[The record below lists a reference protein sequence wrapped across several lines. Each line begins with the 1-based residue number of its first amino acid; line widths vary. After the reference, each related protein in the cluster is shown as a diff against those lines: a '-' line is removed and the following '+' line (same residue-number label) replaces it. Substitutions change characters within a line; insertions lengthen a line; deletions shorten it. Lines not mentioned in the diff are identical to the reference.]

1 MSPMA
6 EIYGVSFYGD
16 QIEVTVTK
24 NAAVVNDWINSHRRR
39 LHKLL
44 VGLDIEWIP
53 CFNPEEYYPVA
64 LLQLC
69 VGRRC
74 LLFQLLHK
82 DAVPRFLVDFLM
94 DPNFKFVGVG
104 VKGDAEKLLWDHKLL
119 VTNTVDLNQLAL
131 SVYGEEVY
139 GKMGLNRM
147 AKEVLGK
154 VMEKPL
160 NVTLSKWDAE
170 ELVYEQIEY
179 AAIDTFVSFE
189 IGKNLFNSIWERQGE
204 IEIRRCAIVKRENLN
219 CHYQPQLLLF
229 QDTQGMFPTLALIS
243 SDMNRCFTVGTMG
256 IGKSDGTDR
265 SDNKRVNQVSY
276 ATNHLIDRYSASAD
290 ERDTDACFLDFQE
303 MGEPLI
309 RVYQAVQQVL
319 QAVQQVHDHSHVP
332 SSGVTKTPSY
342 VHTDGRV

>member
-24 NAAVVNDWINSHRRR
+24 NAAVFNDWINSHRRR

-44 VGLDIEWIP
+44 VGLDIEWLP
-53 CFNPEEYYPVA
+53 CFNPEENHPVA

-94 DPNFKFVGVG
+94 DPNFKFVGIG
-104 VKGDAEKLLWDHKLL
+104 VKGDAEKLLRDHKRM
-119 VTNTVDLNQLAL
+119 VANTVDLNQLAL

-139 GKMGLNRM
+139 GKMGLKRM

-179 AAIDTFVSFE
+179 AAIDAFVSFE
-189 IGKNLFNSIWERQGE
+189 IGKNLFNSIWERQRE
-204 IEIRRCAIVKRENLN
+204 IEIPRRAVVKRENLN
-219 CHYQPQLLLF
+219 CHYQLQFSSSVSVLTLLF
-229 QDTQGMFPTLALIS
+229 QLIKLDLRGS
-243 SDMNRCFTVGTMG
+243 PSLQAEVKTEKLDAERMSDK
-256 IGKSDGTDR
+256 GK
-265 SDNKRVNQVSY
+265 
-276 ATNHLIDRYSASAD
+276 YSGKDAVVD
-290 ERDTDACFLDFQE
+290 ER
-303 MGEPLI
+303 GI
-309 RVYQAVQQVL
+309 
-319 QAVQQVHDHSHVP
+319 
-332 SSGVTKTPSY
+332 
-342 VHTDGRV
+342 